1 MKNFE
6 YYAPTRVVFG
16 RGTENE
22 TGALIRKDGGTR
34 VLIVYGGG
42 SCVQSGLLAR
52 VEESLTGAG
61 LAWEAFGG
69 AQPNP
74 LLSHAEEG
82 VQKALSFGAD
92 YILAIGGGSAID
104 TAKAIAHGTAN
115 PDNALWD
122 IWTGVCPLKKS
133 LPHGCVL
140 TIAAAGSEM
149 SSSAVLT
156 NADIHV
162 KKGIDTDFNRCRFAV
177 MNPELLA
184 TVPRYQLAA
193 GIADIMQHTM
203 ERYFIPDSHAEM
215 TDEIAEGLLRTVI
228 RNGRLVL
235 ADPTNY
241 DAMAEVMWCSSLSHN
256 WITGLGRDKD
266 FSVHKFG
273 HSLSAFYGATHGASL
288 TAVWKAWAEYL
299 YMDAIPRFAQFA
311 RRVWEVTE
319 VDDELAARE
328 GIRQTVNYFREIGMP
343 VSLRELG
350 IDPSEEELDAL
361 AANCTQDGKVTLT
374 KIRPVGLAEARE
386 IFRAALTTLAE

>member
-16 RGTENE
+16 RGTEKE
-22 TGALIRKDGGTR
+22 TGRLIQREGGSK

-42 SCVQSGLLAR
+42 SCVKSGLLAR
-52 VEESLTGAG
+52 VEASLTEAG

-82 VQKALSFGAD
+82 VRKALAFGAD
-92 YILAIGGGSAID
+92 FILAIGGGSAID
-104 TAKAIAHGTAN
+104 TAKGIAHGAAN
-115 PDNALWD
+115 PEYALWD

-156 NADIHV
+156 NEDIHV

-203 ERYFIPDSHAEM
+203 ERYFIPGSHAEM
-215 TDEIAEGLLRTVI
+215 TDEIAEGLLRTVV

-235 ADPTNY
+235 ADPADY

-273 HSLSAFYGATHGASL
+273 HALSALYGATHGASL

-299 YMDAIPRFAQFA
+299 YMDAVPRFAQYA
-311 RRVWEVTE
+311 RKVWDVTLA
-319 VDDELAARE
+319 DDEEAARE
-328 GIRQTVNYFREIGMP
+328 GICRTVAYFQEIGMP
-343 VSLRELG
+343 VSLKELG
-350 IDPSEEELDAL
+350 VEPSAEELDAL
-361 AANCTQDGKVTLT
+361 AANCTQNGTVTLT
-374 KIRPVGLAEARE
+374 KIRSVRLAEARE
-386 IFRAALTTLAE
+386 IYEAAL